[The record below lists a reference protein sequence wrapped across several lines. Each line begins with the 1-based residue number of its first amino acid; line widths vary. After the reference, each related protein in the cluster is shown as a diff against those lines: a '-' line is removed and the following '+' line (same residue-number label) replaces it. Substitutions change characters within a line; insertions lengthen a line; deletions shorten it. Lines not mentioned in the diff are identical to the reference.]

1 MALPKFS
8 QKAGERIK
16 SKRENKEK
24 EKAGERIGREKML
37 NFGSGFDEIPLP
49 SFPTECC
56 VSECRVLLKK
66 KKKGNRGNVIA
77 EIGE

>member
-16 SKRENKEK
+16 SRRENKEK

-37 NFGSGFDEIPLP
+37 NFGNGIDEIPLP
-49 SFPTECC
+49 SFPIEYC
-56 VSECRVLLKK
+56 VSECAECRVILK
-66 KKKGNRGNVIA
+66 
-77 EIGE
+77 